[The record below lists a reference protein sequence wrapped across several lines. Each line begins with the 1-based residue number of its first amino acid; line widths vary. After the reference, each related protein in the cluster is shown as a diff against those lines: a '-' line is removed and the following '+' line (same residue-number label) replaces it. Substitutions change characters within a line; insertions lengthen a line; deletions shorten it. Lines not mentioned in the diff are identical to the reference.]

1 MSRISAIVPCY
12 NGEAG
17 VHELHRRLSAACRTA
32 VGGAYELIYVNDGS
46 SDGTLARLHE
56 LAGHDPHVVVVN
68 LTRNFGHQLALSAGL
83 TVCRNELVFV
93 LDDDLQDPP
102 ELLAPMLQL
111 IEEGADVVYGQRRE
125 RAGESVFK
133 KASAAAFYRL
143 LDRMSGVRVPLDTGD
158 FRLMTRRV
166 VDALNAMPEQHRF
179 IRGMVSWVGFRQV
192 PLLYDRDVRYSGE
205 TKYSLRKLMALAI
218 DALTGFS
225 VIPLRLSMYVG
236 IFGTVVS
243 FAVLLYSL
251 VSYVLMRIE
260 PGWTSIIS
268 VVLFVGSI
276 NMIML
281 GIMGEYLGRIFM
293 QSKQRPL
300 FLIESVT
307 RGTAS
312 GDARSSPVRHVH
324 QPAAND

>member
-1 MSRISAIVPCY
+1 
-12 NGEAG
+12 
-17 VHELHRRLSAACRTA
+17 
-32 VGGAYELIYVNDGS
+32 
-46 SDGTLARLHE
+46 
-56 LAGHDPHVVVVN
+56 VVVVN

-102 ELLAPMLQL
+102 ELLTPMLQL
-111 IEEGADVVYGQRRE
+111 IEQGADVVYGQRRA
-125 RAGESVFK
+125 RAGESAFK

-143 LDRMSGVRVPLDTGD
+143 LDRMSAVRVPLDTGD

-179 IRGMVSWVGFRQV
+179 MRGMVSWVGFRQV

-205 TKYSLRKLMALAI
+205 TKYSLRKLITLAI

-225 VIPLRLSMYVG
+225 VIPLRLSMYLG
-236 IFGTVVS
+236 IFGAVVS
-243 FAVLLYSL
+243 FAVLLYSV
-251 VSYVLMRIE
+251 VSYFLMSIE

-268 VVLFVGSI
+268 VVLFVGSV

-281 GIMGEYLGRIFM
+281 GIMGEYIGRIFM

-307 RGTAS
+307 RGTGP
-312 GDARSSPVRHVH
+312 GDPRSTPARHVR
-324 QPAAND
+324 QPAEND